1 MQLYQPNNYVSFAM
15 FTMAV
20 GTILTVHIIT
30 VYKFIF
36 TEFIPPSYVDLED
49 DGTKPDKTLKC
60 NWMYP
65 YYDK

>member
-1 MQLYQPNNYVSFAM
+1 M